1 MARFK
6 GALTGLIPVIIMA
19 LILFISSGRL
29 DWIMAWLLLGIHMVG
44 TIFIS
49 LKISSELI
57 DERVQE
63 KDGIKNWDVI
73 LVRVMNMVGLAVL
86 LVAGLDIRFGWSGS
100 FPLLVEII
108 AMAVVIVGYVI
119 LAWAAISNDYFSRVV
134 RIQEERGH
142 SVITGGPYRYIRH
155 PGYLGLILCAIAQP
169 AMLGS
174 LWALIPAIF
183 TVIIL
188 LVRTNL
194 EDKTLQDELAG
205 YKDYILQVRYRLFL
219 GVW

>member
-1 MARFK
+1 VARFK
-6 GALTGLIPVIIMA
+6 GALMGLVPVIIMA
-19 LILFISSGRL
+19 LILFVSSGRL
-29 DWIMAWLLLGIHMVG
+29 DWIMAWLLLGIHLIG

-49 LKISSELI
+49 LKISSGLV

-63 KDGIKNWDVI
+63 KDGIKNWDVV
-73 LVRVMNMVGLAVL
+73 LVRIMNIVGLAVL
-86 LVAGLDIRFGWSGS
+86 LVAGLDMRFGWSGS
-100 FPLLVEII
+100 FPLPIEII
-108 AMAVVIVGYVI
+108 AMAVVILGYVV

-134 RIQEERGH
+134 RIQEERDH
-142 SVITGGPYRYIRH
+142 SVITGGPYHYIRH
-155 PGYLGLILCAIAQP
+155 PGYFGLILCAIAQP
-169 AMLGS
+169 VMLGS

-194 EDKTLQDELAG
+194 EDKTLRDELAG

>member
-1 MARFK
+1 M
-6 GALTGLIPVIIMA
+6 GLIPVIIMA
-19 LILFISSGRL
+19 LILFVSSGRL

-49 LKISSELI
+49 LKISSGLI

-63 KDGIKNWDVI
+63 KDGIKNWDI
-73 LVRVMNMVGLAVL
+73 FLVRIMNIVGLAVL
-86 LVAGLDIRFGWSGS
+86 LVAGLDMRFGWSGS
-100 FPLLVEII
+100 FPLSIEII
-108 AMAVVIVGYVI
+108 AMAVVIFGYVV

-134 RIQEERGH
+134 RIQEERDH
-142 SVITGGPYRYIRH
+142 SVITDGPYHYIRH
-155 PGYLGLILCAIAQP
+155 PGYFGLILCAIAQP
-169 AMLGS
+169 VMLGS

-194 EDKTLQDELAG
+194 EDKTLRDELAG
-205 YKDYILQVRYRLFL
+205 YKDYILHVRYRLFL